1 MLTYFPMPYPGE
13 WWYSVLC
20 RYFVRSGHQK
30 QATVLHELY
39 GSQVR
44 THGRLFPGGDI
55 FCILERLPEE
65 FLDLRKILLGH
76 TLAPYYLRFYSPV
89 KKSSVLNALLQ
100 GKSAGLTN
108 IEVKTPGGKTGLKFC
123 PKCFRE
129 DLGIYGEAYWHRE
142 HQIPLIPLCP
152 KHGCRL
158 ILYEVLFSRLSEK
171 FLPLCALT
179 ATDAEPST
187 CEWEKALSNIIF
199 SFLTL
204 PFEAG
209 PTSGYS
215 NLELALQAKGFYN
228 PTIQKSNSLN
238 VSKVY
243 EACDRLFGDAI
254 AAQYFSTPSS
264 AVLYRACHWKLTSP
278 ERYALLTALAGLT
291 AEELFG
297 PELDAKSPLLEKLLA
312 YQKRGLTYR
321 KEELAQLVGVSPHQ
335 LDTLSRKY
343 GVSPF
348 WKQCGASRSKNI
360 RITLSPGEKDLIQQA
375 AAISGNGQTAVFAR
389 TVLLQEARR
398 IANQKEGS
406 GDS

>member
-1 MLTYFPMPYPGE
+1 M
-13 WWYSVLC
+13 
-20 RYFVRSGHQK
+20 
-30 QATVLHELY
+30 
-39 GSQVR
+39 
-44 THGRLFPGGDI
+44 
-55 FCILERLPEE
+55 
-65 FLDLRKILLGH
+65 
-76 TLAPYYLRFYSPV
+76 
-89 KKSSVLNALLQ
+89 
-100 GKSAGLTN
+100 
-108 IEVKTPGGKTGLKFC
+108 
-123 PKCFRE
+123 
-129 DLGIYGEAYWHRE
+129 
-142 HQIPLIPLCP
+142 
-152 KHGCRL
+152 
-158 ILYEVLFSRLSEK
+158 
-171 FLPLCALT
+171 
-179 ATDAEPST
+179 
-187 CEWEKALSNIIF
+187 
-199 SFLTL
+199 
-204 PFEAG
+204 
-209 PTSGYS
+209 
-215 NLELALQAKGFYN
+215 
-228 PTIQKSNSLN
+228 
-238 VSKVY
+238 
-243 EACDRLFGDAI
+243 
-254 AAQYFSTPSS
+254 
-264 AVLYRACHWKLTSP
+264 LYRACHWKLTSP